1 MTAAIILFS
10 ACSISTLRATS
21 IARKDDW
28 SIRRMTYYDI
38 IVIGAGIGGLT
49 AAALLGRAG
58 YRVLALEG
66 HIEPGG
72 CASSFERKRPG
83 GERYVFDVGATL
95 FAGFTPGGAHHW
107 VGQRLGIR
115 WPVRRLEPALETW
128 LPDRRVTR
136 WGDARWADERQIA
149 FPAQA
154 WEAERFWHEQ
164 ERIADI
170 AWRYAARQPPVPPET
185 PVDLLGMSVRAR
197 PEMAL
202 LVPQLWRTV
211 GQALSSHGIA
221 DRRLRAFVDGQLLIS
236 AQATARECA
245 WLYGAVALDFAR
257 IGAHYVEGG
266 AWSLARTL
274 AAAFTRDG
282 GELRYRTWV
291 KRILTRAGRAIG
303 VETERG
309 EQLFAGQVVANV
321 TLWDAARL
329 LGQAAPRRLLRAIA
343 GAPRGWGACT
353 LYLGVDEAAIPAGM
367 AEHHQV
373 IASYDRP
380 LGEANSVFIS
390 AHPADDRSRAPN
402 DQRAITV
409 STHTDAARWWR
420 WREQDPARYRAEKA
434 AMAERMLDT
443 VALALPEIRRHIR
456 YQQVGTPFSFWRYTH
471 RQQGMVGG
479 LPQLRGSSGL
489 WSLGPRA
496 AGIGG
501 LWLVGDS
508 TFPGQSTAAVT
519 QSGIR
524 VYQAIRRI

>member
-1 MTAAIILFS
+1 MTEN
-10 ACSISTLRATS
+10 
-21 IARKDDW
+21 
-28 SIRRMTYYDI
+28 DI

-49 AAALLGRAG
+49 TAALLARAG
-58 YRVLALEG
+58 YRVLVLEG

-72 CASSFERKRPG
+72 CASSYERKRPNG
-83 GERYVFDVGATL
+83 DRYVFDVGATL

-107 VGQRLGIR
+107 VAERLGIH
-115 WPVRRLEPALETW
+115 WPVRRLEPAIEVW

-136 WGDARWADERQIA
+136 WGDARWDSERRVA

-154 WEAERFWHEQ
+154 WEAERFWREQ
-164 ERIADI
+164 ERIAEI
-170 AWRYAARQPPVPPET
+170 AWRFAARQPPLPPET
-185 PVDLLGMSVRAR
+185 PIDLLGMGLRAR

-211 GQALSSHGIA
+211 GQALESRGVT
-221 DRRLRAFVDGQLLIS
+221 DRRLRAFVDAQLLIS
-236 AQATARECA
+236 AQTTARDCA

-266 AWSLARTL
+266 AWSLARAL
-274 AAAFTRDG
+274 VAALERDG
-282 GELRYRTWV
+282 GMLRLRTWV
-291 KRILTRAGRAIG
+291 KRILTRDGRAVG

-309 EQLFAGQVVANV
+309 ERVYARHVVANL
-321 TLWDAARL
+321 TQWDAARM
-329 LGQAAPRRLLRAIA
+329 LGEAAPRRLLRANA

-353 LYLGVDEAAIPAGM
+353 LYLGVDEAAIPPGM

-373 IASYDRP
+373 VAYYDRR

-390 AHPADDRSRAPN
+390 AHPPDDRTRAPAG
-402 DQRAITV
+402 QRAITV
-409 STHTDAARWWR
+409 STHTEAERWWR
-420 WREQDPARYRAEKA
+420 WRADDPARYRAEKA

-456 YQQVGTPFSFWRYTH
+456 YQQAGTPFSFWRYTH
-471 RQQGMVGG
+471 RQHGMVGG
-479 LPQLRGSSGL
+479 LPQRLNTSGL
-489 WSLGPRA
+489 LSLGPRA
-496 AGIGG
+496 TGIGG

-519 QSGIR
+519 QSAIR
-524 VYQAIRRI
+524 VYQAIRRS

>member
-72 CASSFERKRPG
+72 CASSFERRRPG

-115 WPVRRLEPALETW
+115 WPVRRLEPALE
-128 LPDRRVTR
+128 
-136 WGDARWADERQIA
+136 
-149 FPAQA
+149 A

-321 TLWDAARL
+321 TL
-329 LGQAAPRRLLRAIA
+329 
-343 GAPRGWGACT
+343 
-353 LYLGVDEAAIPAGM
+353 
-367 AEHHQV
+367 
-373 IASYDRP
+373 
-380 LGEANSVFIS
+380 
-390 AHPADDRSRAPN
+390 
-402 DQRAITV
+402 
-409 STHTDAARWWR
+409 
-420 WREQDPARYRAEKA
+420 
-434 AMAERMLDT
+434 
-443 VALALPEIRRHIR
+443 
-456 YQQVGTPFSFWRYTH
+456 
-471 RQQGMVGG
+471 
-479 LPQLRGSSGL
+479 
-489 WSLGPRA
+489 
-496 AGIGG
+496 
-501 LWLVGDS
+501 
-508 TFPGQSTAAVT
+508 
-519 QSGIR
+519 
-524 VYQAIRRI
+524 